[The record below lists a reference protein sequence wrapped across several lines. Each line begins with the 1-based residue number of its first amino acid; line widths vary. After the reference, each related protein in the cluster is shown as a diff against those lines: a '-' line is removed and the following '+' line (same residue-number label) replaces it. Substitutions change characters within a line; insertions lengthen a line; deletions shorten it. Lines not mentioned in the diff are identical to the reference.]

1 MLTQHRLQSNYL
13 NSFKELE
20 DNLPKKWAKETVNL
34 KISINLIISEQR
46 ENRLNITEWSFRDLQ
61 NNIQRSNKIITEV
74 PEGEKKKEAEKVTK
88 IMAEDFLN
96 L

>member
-13 NSFKELE
+13 NSFKELK

>member
-13 NSFKELE
+13 NSFKELK

-46 ENRLNITEWSFRDLQ
+46 ENRLNITEWNFRDLQ